1 MKKEIE
7 AKVSAEIN
15 ASPAEVW
22 KALTD
27 PEDVKKYFFGT
38 NVISDW
44 KVGSPIKFTGEWEGT
59 PYEDKGTIL
68 DLIPE
73 RKLVYDYWSSFSG
86 TDDIPENYANVSYI
100 LTPSKSGTL
109 LEIIQDGIADE
120 ERKTHSETNWKM
132 ILDGLKEVVT
142 SKTEAS

>member
-1 MKKEIE
+1 MEKGLE

-27 PEDVKKYFFGT
+27 PEEVKKYFFGT

-44 KVGSPIKFTGEWEGT
+44 KVGSPIKFTGEWEGK

-68 DLIPE
+68 ELIPE
-73 RKLVYDYWSSFSG
+73 RKLVYTYWSSFSG
-86 TDDIPENYANVSYI
+86 TEDIPENYANVSYI
-100 LTPSKSGTL
+100 LTPAKWGTL

-120 ERKTHSETNWKM
+120 EKRAHSEANWKM
-132 ILDGLKEVVT
+132 VLDSLKELVYA
-142 SKTEAS
+142 KAEAS